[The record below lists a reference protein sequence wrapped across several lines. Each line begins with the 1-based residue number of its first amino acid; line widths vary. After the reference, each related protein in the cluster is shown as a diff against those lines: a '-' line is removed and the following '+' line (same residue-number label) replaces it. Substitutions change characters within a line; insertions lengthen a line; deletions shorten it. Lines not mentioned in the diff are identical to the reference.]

1 MGVQHGIDI
10 APATALDARL
20 GALRA
25 AQPDGRALL
34 QPYYRDPA
42 IYERDMERIV
52 LRRWLLAGH
61 ASDLPN
67 LGDYRIVDIAGESV
81 ILVRGKDGELRGLMN
96 VCRHRGS
103 RVCYGKQGKA
113 KLFVCPY
120 HAWSYELDGTL
131 KAARHVGPAIDKA
144 KLGLKPVHTRIVEGL
159 IFICF
164 AERPPALDDVT
175 RTLRAS
181 LGRHGWAGARVAHR
195 ETFTMAAN
203 WKLAVENYLEC
214 YHCAPAHPEYARHHS
229 NEELPAR
236 AAELNAALAAR
247 AQAQGIDIPDH
258 NVWLRDPAAAEEGA
272 FCLRV
277 ALYGDAVT
285 GSEDGK
291 ALAPLMGD
299 FSAYDGGATFV
310 HIGPASFFLAYAD
323 HGIAYRFAP
332 RGPEVTDLEVLWLVR
347 AEAQEGRDYD
357 LERLAWL
364 WRVTSAEDKL
374 IVEQNQLG
382 VNSRYYEP
390 GPYAPHEPRA
400 RQFSSWYLAQIT

>member
-1 MGVQHGIDI
+1 VQQNIDK
-10 APATALDARL
+10 AAAGALDARL
-20 GALRA
+20 AALCA
-25 AQPDGRALL
+25 AQPEGRALL

-42 IYERDMERIV
+42 IYERDMERII

-67 LGDYRIVDIAGESV
+67 VGDYRVVEIASESV
-81 ILVRGKDGELRGLMN
+81 ILVRGKDGQLRALMN

-103 RVCYGKQGKA
+103 HVCYEAAGNA

-120 HAWSYELDGTL
+120 HAWSYELDGSL
-131 KAARHVGPAIDKA
+131 KAARHVGKSLDKA
-144 KLGLKPVHTRIVEGL
+144 AFGLKPVHARVVEGL

-164 AERPPALDDVT
+164 ADVAPALDDVV

-181 LGRHGWAGARVAHR
+181 LGHHGWADARVAHR

-214 YHCAPAHPEYARHHS
+214 YHCLPAHPEYAKLHS
-229 NEELPAR
+229 NDELR
-236 AAELNAALAAR
+236 EKVVDMTAALAAR
-247 AQAQGIDIPDH
+247 TKVQGIDIADVESWMH
-258 NVWLRDPAAAEEGA
+258 DPASPREDV

-277 ALYGDAVT
+277 ALYGETVT
-285 GSEDGK
+285 GSENGK
-291 ALAPLMGD
+291 AVAPLMGD

-310 HIGPASFFLAYAD
+310 HVGPASFFLAYAD
-323 HGIAYRFAP
+323 HGIAYRFVP

-357 LERLAWL
+357 PARLTWL
-364 WRVTSAEDKL
+364 WQVTSEQDKL
-374 IVEQNQLG
+374 IVEKNQLG
-382 VNSRYYEP
+382 VNSRFYEP

-400 RQFSSWYLAQIT
+400 RQFVAWYLAQLT